1 MELTNKILD
10 TALLSELAYLKLEN
24 EYFKDKNYSLDN
36 INKFFNSKDDEG
48 KPLDYEK

>member
-24 EYFKDKNYSLDN
+24 EYFQNEDKNRVRS
-36 INKFFNSKDDEG
+36 
-48 KPLDYEK
+48 